1 MSISNS
7 LTDIRPERVARIAS
21 FAACLI
27 AMMTFAA
34 AAARADDK
42 ITFDD
47 HIKPLLQKR
56 CGNCHNTEKRSA
68 SLDLTNF
75 TNMMEG
81 GASGAVIEPGDPSSS
96 YLYMLIT
103 HEETPIMPPGENNK
117 LPDAEIALIAKWIEL
132 GALENKGS
140 VARVKRPVVSSIQPG
155 QVMTRPEVVTM
166 PPRLPLEPVLHT
178 EKAPTITAIGT
189 HPWANVVAVAA
200 PHQIL
205 LYQTDSGE
213 LSGVLPFPQG
223 QPNVLR
229 FSRNGSVLLAAGGL
243 QGAGGKVY
251 LYDVGSGELMMTV
264 GDEVDTILAAD
275 ISSDHR
281 LVALGGPQKMVR
293 VFSTETGE
301 LVYEIKKHTDWVTAI
316 EFSPDGVLLATGD
329 RNGGLFVWEALTGN
343 EYLTLKGHSDMIS
356 DVSWRAD
363 SNVLASASRDTTLRT
378 WEMENGRQLKSWG
391 AHGSGVTS
399 VEFTMDGDLVSC
411 GHDRVPKA
419 WKQDGTAIRNFEAFA
434 DVATA
439 VSFCNETKRVVAG
452 DWTGRVRVFNLAD
465 GAAVFEL
472 SSNPPTLAQR
482 LASAQQNLE
491 AATAKHAPLAGQLA
505 EVNQKIATLDAA
517 IAAAEKR
524 RADAEQKLASV
535 SNEISTVNNELQS
548 VTQQMATA
556 QQEMQQ
562 LQTAKPEV
570 QQAHEKANTALQT
583 LAEDGELKQ
592 VLATL
597 AAKLQAIDQRVGEL
611 GSLVTQLGQQKT
623 SMEMRVAEMNQIA
636 ATAQAEMQAAAS
648 EMEQLNGQ
656 KGPEVERQAQL
667 QQAVQAA
674 AAEVARWQ
682 SQVGRWTAE
691 IEFKNTLDQLAA
703 ELKAAEQ
710 AELAQQESLQTL
722 ESQLAELQKQVESQR
737 AKHTAARQQT
747 EAIAA
752 RIMELKQVGNQQQ

>member
-1 MSISNS
+1 MSIFISKNGNGHKFIFRS
-7 LTDIRPERVARIAS
+7 VAWVGCFVAVMTLAS
-21 FAACLI
+21 VAV
-27 AMMTFAA
+27 
-34 AAARADDK
+34 RADDK

-103 HEETPIMPPGENNK
+103 HEETPIMPPGENSK

-132 GALENKGS
+132 GALESKGS
-140 VARVKRPVVSSIQPG
+140 VARVKRPAVSSIQPG
-155 QVMTRPEVVTM
+155 QVMTRPEVVAV
-166 PPRLPLEPVLHT
+166 PPRLPLEPVLQT
-178 EKAPTITAIGT
+178 EKAPTITAIGA
-189 HPWANVVAVAA
+189 HPWASVVAVAA

-205 LYQTDSGE
+205 LYRTDSGE
-213 LSGVLPFPQG
+213 LSGILPFPQG

-251 LYDVGSGELMMTV
+251 LYDVASGELMMAL

-301 LVYEIKKHTDWVTAI
+301 LVYEIKKHTDWVTAV

-329 RNGGLFVWEALTGN
+329 RNGGLFVWEAMTGN

-356 DVSWRAD
+356 DVTWRAD
-363 SNVLASASRDTTLRT
+363 SNVLASASRDTTIRT
-378 WEMENGRQLKSWG
+378 WEMENGRQLKSWAG
-391 AHGSGVTS
+391 HGGGVTS
-399 VEFTMDGDLVSC
+399 VEFTMDGNLVSC

-439 VSFCNETKRVVAG
+439 VAYCNETKRVVAG

-465 GAAVFEL
+465 GTPAFEF
-472 SSNPPTLAQR
+472 SSNPPALAQR
-482 LASAQQNLE
+482 LAMAQKNLE
-491 AATAKHAPLAGQLA
+491 AATAKHAPLAQQLA
-505 EVNQKIATLDAA
+505 EVTQKVVALDAA
-517 IAAAEKR
+517 VAAAEKR
-524 RADAEQKLASV
+524 RAEAEQKLASV
-535 SNEISTVNNELQS
+535 SNEISTVNNQLQA
-548 VTQQMATA
+548 VNQQMANA

-570 QQAHEKANTALQT
+570 QEAHQRANTALQT
-583 LAEDGELKQ
+583 LAEDGELQQ
-592 VLATL
+592 VLAAL
-597 AAKLQAIDQRVGEL
+597 AGKLQSIDQRVGEL
-611 GSLVTQLGQQKT
+611 GSLITQLGQQKT
-623 SMEMRVAEMNQIA
+623 SMQTRVAEMNQIA
-636 ATAQAEMQAAAS
+636 TTAQSEMQAATS
-648 EMEQLNGQ
+648 EIDKLNGQ
-656 KGPEVERQAQL
+656 KAPEVERQAQL
-667 QQAVQAA
+667 KQAVEAA

-691 IEFKNTLDQLAA
+691 IEFKNTLDQLAQQ
-703 ELKAAEQ
+703 LKAAEQ

-722 ESQLAELQKQVESQR
+722 EAQLAELQKQVDAQR
-737 AKHTAARQQT
+737 AEHAAAKQQT
-747 EAIAA
+747 ESINAQIL
-752 RIMELKQVGNQQQ
+752 ELKQVGQRQ